1 MNNMP
6 NNLMGRQNCNRNDC
20 GCDRKADEIRREDNC
35 GCENAVEAIRENTC
49 GCNDKKDK
57 DCGCNRR

>member
-6 NNLMGRQNCNRNDC
+6 NNVMGRQNYNNRNDC
-20 GCDRKADEIRREDNC
+20 GCDRKDNERREDNC
-35 GCENAVEAIRENTC
+35 GCERATEAIRENTC

-57 DCGCNRR
+57 ECGCQKK